1 MPLTQADMDFFTRY
15 QYEQSNFDKPIPA
28 HDFLRHLR
36 PTGPPEWRVMGIYQW
51 LWQEQSRWDGTADT
65 FFPWAPPG
73 DLPPLTHSWSTWQE
87 FVDRAVVCRR
97 RRLGVNPTNT
107 NKDETE

>member
-28 HDFLRHLR
+28 HDYLRHLR
-36 PTGPPEWRVMGIYQW
+36 PTAPRNGGSWRLPVALARTVSVGRY
-51 LWQEQSRWDGTADT
+51 RRH

-97 RRLGVNPTNT
+97 RRLGVNPNNT
-107 NKDETE
+107 NKDEAE